1 MRQRLKR
8 FVRRHPQIFNP
19 IWPAVYPVISTGG
32 GEIGSS
38 YDDNFPA
45 FSKIYADNLWEDAES
60 RSGPGSTLASTT
72 SLRRDLAMLLVKM
85 DVKTFFDA
93 PCGDFN
99 WMSYVSFPEAMH
111 YIGAD
116 LVPDLVAA
124 LTTKYGD
131 RAGHDFRVIDIVLD
145 AVPSADLWLC
155 RDVLAHLPNAD
166 GLAVLRN
173 FVGSDIPYLLTTT
186 CDFVA
191 VNRDTRPGG
200 FRYINLRRQPFGLG
214 KPRIRIWDFIA
225 PRPPRY
231 LGLWSRDDVKAALP
245 V

>member
-1 MRQRLKR
+1 MVPASRTELGRRRSYCWPWCKRKQRQSMRQRLKR

-99 WMSYVSFPEAMH
+99 WMS
-111 YIGAD
+111 
-116 LVPDLVAA
+116 
-124 LTTKYGD
+124 
-131 RAGHDFRVIDIVLD
+131 
-145 AVPSADLWLC
+145 
-155 RDVLAHLPNAD
+155 
-166 GLAVLRN
+166 
-173 FVGSDIPYLLTTT
+173 
-186 CDFVA
+186 
-191 VNRDTRPGG
+191 
-200 FRYINLRRQPFGLG
+200 
-214 KPRIRIWDFIA
+214 
-225 PRPPRY
+225 
-231 LGLWSRDDVKAALP
+231 
-245 V
+245 